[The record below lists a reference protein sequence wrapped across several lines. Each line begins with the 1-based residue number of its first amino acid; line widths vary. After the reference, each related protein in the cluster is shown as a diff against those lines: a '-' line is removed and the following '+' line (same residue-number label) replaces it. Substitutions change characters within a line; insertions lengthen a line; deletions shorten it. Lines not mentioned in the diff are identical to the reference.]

1 MEMYRIQKV
10 KGNRMRVTKQFLL
23 EKFTLNENKMA
34 TVAAALGVAG
44 GAMAAPPKEQIPQID
59 QILQGIGSAE
69 HRGRIKGSV
78 LDYNEKLYIRTGG
91 RDPNKPNLTSTA
103 YGPFQ
108 FTRSTVKDLSSRHK
122 DLFSGSEEY
131 VNKFMQQGSKMLKMG
146 ENDPTYGFG
155 GKGELSGE
163 ESHAGYMD
171 MSRAGLAAMAKDI
184 GVDLSKPLSSE
195 DEIKL
200 VRRFR
205 GVDLSKD
212 KKYWEAYNKGKTYK
226 KPEEKVTTPEEKV
239 TTQEKNVTT
248 QEKNVTTTE
257 ISDHTVESG
266 DTLSQIARKYGKKL
280 SDVLQ
285 SNPQIT
291 NPDQIKPGQK
301 IKLPK

>member
-1 MEMYRIQKV
+1 MEMHRIQKTE
-10 KGNRMRVTKQFLL
+10 GNRMRVTKEFLL

-34 TVAAALGVAG
+34 TVAAALGIAG
-44 GAMAAPPKEQIPQID
+44 GAMAAPPKEQIPQIN

-91 RDPNKPNLTSTA
+91 RDPNKPNSTSTA

-131 VNKFMQQGSKMLKMG
+131 VNKFIEQGSKMLKLG
-146 ENDPTYGFG
+146 EKDPIYGFG

-226 KPEEKVTTPEEKV
+226 KPEQEVTTPEEKV
-239 TTQEKNVTT
+239 TAPEKTVTT
-248 QEKNVTTTE
+248 PEKPVTTPE
-257 ISDHTVESG
+257 ISDHTVEKG
-266 DTLSQIARKYGKKL
+266 DTLTYIAKKYGKKL
-280 SDVLQ
+280 SDVIQ
-285 SNPQIT
+285 SNPQIV
-291 NPDQIKPGQK
+291 NPNDIKPGQK